1 MNLYFTFEFRN
12 CLDLFSASKLLSEL
26 AQAKYVSQRS
36 RYPLDS
42 DLSGAVDSVIRLSN
56 NLGLI
61 SHG

>member
-36 RYPLDS
+36 QNKPHYPLDS
-42 DLSGAVDSVIRLSN
+42 DLSGGERYPPFEQPGSGV
-56 NLGLI
+56 
-61 SHG
+61 